1 MSFLNVALVRLLN
14 FSQFMKE
21 MENCNFCILAYV
33 CSLWYDYFIFV
44 YFRKVT
50 IPLLNKKNSNF
61 EILLED
67 MAMKGLNRQIK
78 LMALVMVYLESC
90 ARGNVSIYYAEYCR
104 RRSCS
109 GLHCDSNTK
118 CGTETYAAH

>member
-1 MSFLNVALVRLLN
+1 M
-14 FSQFMKE
+14 
-21 MENCNFCILAYV
+21 
-33 CSLWYDYFIFV
+33 
-44 YFRKVT
+44 
-50 IPLLNKKNSNF
+50 
-61 EILLED
+61 LLED

-118 CGTETYAAH
+118 CGTETYGAHWIFIQLPGIIQNLCHENESHQMSHEILVN

>member
-1 MSFLNVALVRLLN
+1 
-14 FSQFMKE
+14 MKE
-21 MENCNFCILAYV
+21 MENCNFYILAYV

-61 EILLED
+61 EMLLED

-78 LMALVMVYLESC
+78 LMALVMVYLES
-90 ARGNVSIYYAEYCR
+90 
-104 RRSCS
+104 
-109 GLHCDSNTK
+109 
-118 CGTETYAAH
+118 